1 MSPAVVWPGLW
12 QKRVL
17 ILCVH
22 SISVVCMQRFRSRK
36 HRPGGQGGYLGAK
49 DTRGL
54 GAWGLLVPGDSSRDL
69 NDPRSL
75 EVT

>member
-22 SISVVCMQRFRSRK
+22 SISVVCMPRFRSRK
-36 HRPGGQGGYLGAK
+36 HRYRGVWAGGVTLEEKIQRA
-49 DTRGL
+49 RGL
-54 GAWGLLVPGDSSRDL
+54 QKERE
-69 NDPRSL
+69 RSQN
-75 EVT
+75 TATR